1 MDRFRTGASSQ
12 FSPGGIR
19 IDAQH
24 PAPVGPEQ
32 PHGQLTDQAEAGHHD
47 RLAHGW
53 LQETNALQ
61 RDRANHGERRLL
73 VADFVRDARTQI
85 DRDAHHLG
93 MLAVARHPIADLEPA
108 DAGAG
113 LQDDAH
119 VAVAERQRLIELVP
133 DGLQGGNHPVGA
145 DLVEHRAQLVRLLA
159 GFLDQAG
166 LAEVE
171 EHALG
176 AGRDQR
182 AGGAEEHVAGFHVR
196 ARDLGEL
203 DFAGCEVLKDLP
215 HGAGFSSTAK
225 IFARKFASAAN
236 RFTTRS
242 YVSPATKRALEATA

>member
-1 MDRFRTGASSQ
+1 MPCSAIAPTTVNAASS
-12 FSPGGIR
+12 S
-19 IDAQH
+19 
-24 PAPVGPEQ
+24 
-32 PHGQLTDQAEAGHHD
+32 LTSSGTRAH
-47 RLAHGW
+47 RLTG
-53 LQETNALQ
+53 T
-61 RDRANHGERRLL
+61 R
-73 VADFVRDARTQI
+73 
-85 DRDAHHLG
+85 HHLG
-93 MLAVARHPIADLEPA
+93 MLPVARHPIADLEPA

-113 LQDDAH
+113 LQDDPH

-166 LAEVE
+166 PAEVE

-203 DFAGCEVLKDLP
+203 DFAGCEVLEDLP

-242 YVSPATKRALEATA
+242 YVSPATKRALEATP